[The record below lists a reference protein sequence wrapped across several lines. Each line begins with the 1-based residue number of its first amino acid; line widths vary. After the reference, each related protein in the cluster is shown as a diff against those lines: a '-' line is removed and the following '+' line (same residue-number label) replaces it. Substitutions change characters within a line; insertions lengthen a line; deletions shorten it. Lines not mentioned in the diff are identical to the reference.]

1 MDYINATFET
11 TSSLEAGLEDFSAK
25 IESQLIDLDTSIS
38 NAIQSQSQ
46 THSAATSDIKQAEE
60 AIQSLQVKIQ
70 DIAAK
75 ADRSEKMVQVIC
87 ADIRQLDHAKRH
99 LQTTITA
106 LKRLH
111 MLVNAVGQLEE
122 MAEKKQVRE
131 VKCPSPIPI
140 PFPLPPD

>member
-1 MDYINATFET
+1 M
-11 TSSLEAGLEDFSAK
+11 
-25 IESQLIDLDTSIS
+25 DTSIS

-60 AIQSLQVKIQ
+60 AIESLQTKIQ

-75 ADRSEKMVQVIC
+75 ADRSERMVQVIC

-122 MAEKKQVRE
+122 MADKKQVSKRRR
-131 VKCPSPIPI
+131 KNTHKHHKHHTHQKHNKHQKHPS
-140 PFPLPPD
+140 